1 MTEILKPFDP
11 FSMMMDR
18 PIPKPFLPLAKAKEE
33 ELEEGEIDESQEA
46 DEGEVPVETK
56 EVPIVLSKNP
66 EFDRDQK
73 IEDLR
78 KNKILITRCDIPE
91 PFPTDTSFQSDAD
104 FLAEERSEEKEER
117 EEKSPLAKSTYS
129 LEEGEIEESDED
141 EQEEDDESLEKI
153 MTPSPQEEPY
163 SLEAVQKIPDLF
175 DPEIV
180 FVICSEAKDEK
191 LPGKGAGKEVLP
203 EDKKGEYI
211 PNLAQYK
218 EWRKKLCNAWVQ
230 PFSIEVPGQGSKI
243 FQSVDHFLHYSE
255 FSSTETDDLELRDL
269 LLEDAEKAAEIAK
282 EKKYKGK
289 KVVSNADWEE
299 TKYDKMYLALH
310 AKFSQHTDLVPIL
323 VATKNAKLMY
333 RETHV
338 KQRPFYELMWLRRQY
353 LNRGTFV
360 ERAFTEGRML
370 VEDKTS
376 KKAAKRE
383 KKVAEEV
390 EGTDVEVKK
399 GKKSTQPIDLHLTED
414 KALEKVRL
422 GVWEARLPKQTEPL
436 SKKILRMPYYMTN
449 RKKFIQNLDDMFA
462 DYRAEIA
469 QETDES
475 NISCKQLREL
485 GSNTE
490 GKASGTAEGASDSL
504 FMHQRVVRDYLNLYT
519 PYRGVLLYHSLG
531 SGKTKSSIAIAEGF
545 KTDKK
550 IFVMMPASL
559 KTNYWVELSKAGDPL
574 YKRNQ
579 FWEFVPIT
587 SQKYADMGERLIPML
602 AKALGLTTEEIR
614 KRRGAWMVDVNKP
627 ANFDDLSPEN
637 QATVEAQIQEMISHK
652 YVDIHYNA
660 PNLKKIVDAMK
671 AQNNGGNPFDHSVVI
686 IDEAHNF
693 VSRIVNKLKKPASIF
708 SQLYHLLM
716 EAVDCRLVLLSGT
729 PIINYPNELGVM
741 FNLLRGY
748 IKTWTFKVVTTVE
761 KEVNQNTILG
771 ILEQYGLRTFDF
783 LEYANNKL
791 ILTRN
796 PFSFSNTGTGTI
808 APPLPPKAVTRVEG
822 KAKAKVETKKK
833 KGSKEKKSK
842 GGRKT
847 QKLREPNELVSSDL
861 AKVGGVGAEMRN
873 YSGVKHEGPY
883 MDDNDFIKKVIEV
896 MQENGISLKPYG
908 NAKSVL
914 QPSLQKA
921 LYDDPDKFRE
931 TFIQETATIDKN
943 ALLNI
948 NVLRNRILGL
958 TSYFRS
964 AQEKLLPSIIPDELT
979 GKEFHLVEV
988 PMSDYQFSKYA
999 IIRKEEYEKEK
1010 KDAKRKRM
1018 APAQGQGQ
1026 GQGQGRAG
1034 VSTKE
1039 LFNISSSY
1047 RIFSRSACNFV
1058 FPEEIGRPR
1067 PPAKINKELLKS
1079 LYPAGAAA
1087 GTSGAVEGLEGPGLE
1102 EGVEGIE
1109 IDGSPVLPIDTSEEG
1124 EGEEDISDI
1133 SYEKQILEVMQKL
1146 EGRSKNL
1153 FSSDSLG
1160 NYSPKFLEM
1169 VKRIQDPEN
1178 EGLHLLYSNFRTLEG
1193 IGIFKL
1199 VLKEHGMEEFR
1210 IKKIG
1215 GVWVIEVQSEV
1226 QSEGDDFLAKKRF
1239 TLYTGTE
1246 SDEEKEILRNIY
1258 NGSWET
1264 LSQEMRETLEKMDRS
1279 GKKNADGS
1287 IIQVF
1292 MITAAGAEGINLR
1305 NTRFVHI
1312 MEPYWH
1318 HVRLEQVIGRARRIC
1333 SHEDLPEEKRTV
1345 KVFVYLSVMSA
1356 EQKTNRKYTELLM
1369 QDVSKIDIKK
1379 PVTTDEHLYEIAQ
1392 LKLKINQQFLRV
1404 IKETAMDCSLYVS
1417 SHNKQEK
1424 TPLVC
1429 YGFGKVTTN
1438 EFSSHPILET
1448 DLQNTTNVT
1457 SSSTQVVEGNAP
1469 IRNQKE
1475 EKWKGV
1481 VVEIAGIKYAM
1492 NPSTNEVYNLANY
1505 NTGVLTFEGILQGQK
1520 FVPASEI
1527 KNRPK
1532 MIQEREKRTMDAKE
1546 TSKEKKTSTKS
1557 LDYLDITKKPFLEVA
1572 ENSLYV
1578 ESRDKNGSKCNFIV
1592 FNPPGLKPTLFP
1604 FITNEKQLTFLV
1616 KASTSIYPDGAPYEA
1631 KYNTE
1636 KYNSIVYQNI
1646 DKQSIGLSIDYIFN
1660 KMKTGVFVRILNN
1673 TLVNFQVLYNLSFTN
1688 DFANLLK
1695 FKNGMTAAEYF
1706 KEKYPKGNAAKRY
1719 NTDLSKWNA
1728 TNCLLRNELGDD
1740 IPTLAYLTVF
1750 YDMIV
1755 ETCHARKVN
1764 DCIFLLNRKDFPYLD
1779 ARRME
1784 SYDHIYGDDVPM
1796 KAPYDNTAFIP
1807 ILSQSTTERHADIP
1821 IPTGDDW
1828 EIITQKKFAGRASG
1842 LGDGNKFECANG
1854 YLLPFNPKDPKRSKE
1869 EKKKIP
1875 KWEDRKPVFFW
1886 RGAATGCGSDTMTNP
1901 RLKITKL
1908 SQQRA
1913 EERSKTKGGAGAPVL
1928 DAGIINFTRR
1938 DKKFKNAEYV
1948 EYMEKSADITILDKV
1963 ERFDQTKY
1971 KFTLNIEGNSAA
1983 YRFGSL
1989 FRLGFC
1995 ILNVVSKYTLWFE
2008 PFLQDRVH
2016 CVFVKSDLS
2025 DLEEIMEWCVA
2036 NDAKCK
2042 EIAEN
2047 ARKFYDKYFQKEFV
2061 FDYLADVFN
2070 KTSSLLGQA
2079 YGNVGT
2085 DPKMELVPYLSVI
2098 KPEMDKYKN
2107 RYQVKYE
2114 NFKILKTPTSSS
2126 SKNATI
2132 IIVPFREN
2140 KFQNR
2145 AKQLEDFIRAYGSGS
2160 AAMPILIVTQS
2171 DDGRRFNRGA
2181 LLNIGFDFLARSS
2194 GVNGSGSFDSFIMH
2208 DVDLVFPPEF
2218 VEKYY
2223 GSASGSGSGSRKRE
2237 IIHYGKTVKGYY
2249 DYPDFL
2255 GGAIEFSRNAFE
2267 RINGFP
2273 NHIYGWGGEDD
2284 ALKVRIASERITVYR
2299 PDEPKLEA
2307 MLKLDPG
2314 QAETKD
2320 IPELVAN
2327 TKNEDLLLDESIWKI
2342 NGLNSLHYTVLE
2354 ETMKTVGV
2362 YQIVVS
2368 LQ

>member
-1 MTEILKPFDP
+1 MTEIMKPFDP

-18 PIPKPFLPLAKAKEE
+18 PIPKPFLKLKESLAKAKDT
-33 ELEEGEIDESQEA
+33 ELEEGEIDEDEQEVE
-46 DEGEVPVETK
+46 EGEIIETK
-56 EVPIVLSKNP
+56 EVPIVLSKNQ

-78 KNKILITRCDIPE
+78 KKKILITRCDIPE
-91 PFPTDTSFQSDAD
+91 PFPTDTSFESDAA
-104 FLAEERSEEKEER
+104 FLADEEKEKSLES
-117 EEKSPLAKSTYS
+117 EKSE
-129 LEEGEIEESDED
+129 LEEGEIEE
-141 EQEEDDESLEKI
+141 ESLEKI
-153 MTPSPQEEPY
+153 MTPEKVEPY

-180 FVICSEAKDEK
+180 FVLCSEAKDEK

-211 PNLAQYK
+211 PNLAQHK

-230 PFSIEVPGQGSKI
+230 PFSLDIPNLGSKI

-255 FSSTETDDLELRDL
+255 FSEADTEDLTLRDL
-269 LLEDAEKAAEIAK
+269 LLEDPEKAAEIAK

-289 KVVSNADWEE
+289 KIISNADWEE

-353 LNRGTFV
+353 LNRGDTFLATIPKK
-360 ERAFTEGRML
+360 EEGREE
-370 VEDKTS
+370 EDAEGTGEKV
-376 KKAAKRE
+376 KGKKRE
-383 KKVAEEV
+383 KI
-390 EGTDVEVKK
+390 EGTEKK
-399 GKKSTQPIDLHLTED
+399 EKKTEKREKQPIDLHLTED

-422 GVWEARLPKQTEPL
+422 GVWEARLPKQTEQV
-436 SKKILRMPYYMTN
+436 SKKILRMPFYMTN
-449 RKKFIQNLDDMFA
+449 RKKFIQNLNDMFA
-462 DYRAEIA
+462 DYRTEIA

-490 GKASGTAEGASDSL
+490 GKTSGESGTKESL
-504 FMHQRVVRDYLNLYT
+504 FLHQRVVRDYLNLYT

-579 FWEFVPIT
+579 YWEFVPIT
-587 SQKYADMGERLIPML
+587 SQKYADLGEQMIPML
-602 AKALGLTTEEIR
+602 AKALSLSTDEIR
-614 KRRGAWMVDVNKP
+614 KRKGAWMVDVNKP
-627 ANFDDLSPEN
+627 ANFDTLSPEN
-637 QATVEAQIQEMISHK
+637 QAAVEAQIQEMISHK

-671 AQNNGGNPFDHSVVI
+671 AQNNGANPFDHSVVI

-693 VSRIVNKLKKPASIF
+693 VSRIVNKLKTPTSIF

-748 IKTWTFKVVTTVE
+748 IKTWTFKVVTTTT
-761 KEVNQNTILG
+761 KEVNQNAILG

-783 LEYANNKL
+783 VEYANNKL

-796 PFSFSNTGTGTI
+796 PFSFSNHDPAKPFSS
-808 APPLPPKAVTRVEG
+808 APENIPK
-822 KAKAKVETKKK
+822 KKVETKKK
-833 KGSKEKKSK
+833 SGGGKKNKITRKKKELIS
-842 GGRKT
+842 
-847 QKLREPNELVSSDL
+847 
-861 AKVGGVGAEMRN
+861 GGVGAEMKN

-883 MDDNDFIKKVIEV
+883 MDDNAFIKKVIEV
-896 MQENGISLKPYG
+896 MEENGISLKPYG

-964 AQEKLLPSIIPDELT
+964 AQEKLLPSIIPDEET

-999 IIRKEEYEKEK
+999 RIRKEEYEKE
-1010 KDAKRKRM
+1010 DAAAKRKRM
-1018 APAQGQGQ
+1018 APKAQGKGP
-1026 GQGQGRAG
+1026 GAAGANG
-1034 VSTKE
+1034 VSTKD
-1039 LFNISSSY
+1039 LFNIASSY
-1047 RIFSRSACNFV
+1047 RIFSRAACNFI
-1058 FPEEIGRPR
+1058 FPEGIERPR
-1067 PPAKINKELLKS
+1067 PPSKKGSKGVEES
-1079 LYPAGAAA
+1079 EG
-1087 GTSGAVEGLEGPGLE
+1087 VEGTEGPGLE
-1102 EGVEGIE
+1102 EAVEGIE
-1109 IDGSPVLPIDTSEEG
+1109 ADGSPVLPIEE
-1124 EGEEDISDI
+1124 EEIDV
-1133 SYEKQILEVMQKL
+1133 SYEKKIIETMQKL
-1146 EGRSKNL
+1146 EAQSKDI
-1153 FSSDSLG
+1153 FSRESLG

-1193 IGIFKL
+1193 IGIFEL
-1199 VLKEHGMEEFR
+1199 VLKENGMEEFR
-1210 IKKIG
+1210 IKKVG
-1215 GVWVIEVQSEV
+1215 GVWTIDLEN
-1226 QSEGDDFLAKKRF
+1226 EGESAGKNKKRF

-1246 SDEEKEILRNIY
+1246 SDEQKEIIRNIY

-1264 LSQEMRETLEKMDRS
+1264 LSPEMRETLEKMDTT
-1279 GKKNADGS
+1279 GKKNADGL

-1333 SHEDLPEEKRTV
+1333 SHEDLPEEQRTV
-1345 KVFVYLSVMSA
+1345 KVFVYLSVMST
-1356 EQKTNRKYTELLM
+1356 EQKTSGKYTELRM
-1369 QDVSKIDIKK
+1369 HDVSKIDVKK
-1379 PVTTDEHLYEIAQ
+1379 PVTTDENLYEIAQ

-1448 DLQNTTNVT
+1448 DLQNTTNVP
-1457 SSSTQVVEGNAP
+1457 SSTGPTAALAP
-1469 IRNQKE
+1469 GQGLRE

-1505 NTGVLTFEGILQGQK
+1505 NTGVLTFEGILQGRN

-1527 KNRPK
+1527 KNRPQ
-1532 MIQEREKRTMDAKE
+1532 MVLQVQAEV
-1546 TSKEKKTSTKS
+1546 KEKGEATKS
-1557 LDYLDITKKPFLEVA
+1557 LDYLDITKKPFVEVA

-1578 ESRDKNGSKCNFIV
+1578 ESVVGDKGSKCNFIV
-1592 FNPPGLKPTLFP
+1592 FEPPGLKPTLFP
-1604 FITNEKQLTFLV
+1604 FITNEKQLNLLV
-1616 KASTSIYPDGAPYEA
+1616 KASTAISPDAAPYEA

-1636 KYNSIVYQNI
+1636 KYNAIVYQNI
-1646 DKQSIGLSIDYIFN
+1646 DKKSIGLTIDYIFN

-1673 TLVNFQVLYNLSFTN
+1673 TLVNFQVLYNLDFTN
-1688 DFANLLK
+1688 DFADLLK
-1695 FKNGMTAAEYF
+1695 FKNGMTAADYF

-1779 ARRME
+1779 AKGNE
-1784 SYDHIYGDDVPM
+1784 SYDHIYGDNVPM
-1796 KAPYDNTAFIP
+1796 KAPFSLSSGADANASFIP

-1828 EIITQKKFAGRASG
+1828 EMITQKKFAGRSSSNE
-1842 LGDGNKFECANG
+1842 DKFECANG
-1854 YLLPFNPKDPKRSKE
+1854 YLLPKE
-1869 EKKKIP
+1869 GKEQEKKIP

-1886 RGAATGCGSDTMTNP
+1886 RGAATGCGSDATTNP
-1901 RLKITKL
+1901 RLKITKMTQDRAKGV
-1908 SQQRA
+1908 SGA
-1913 EERSKTKGGAGAPVL
+1913 EERKEAKGGAIL

-1938 DKKFKNAEYV
+1938 DKKFKNSEYV
-1948 EYMEKSADITILDKV
+1948 TYMEKSADITILDKV
-1963 ERFDQTKY
+1963 ERFDQTRY
-1971 KFTLNIEGNSAA
+1971 KFNLNIEGNSAA

-1995 ILNVVSKYTLWFE
+1995 VLNVVSKYTLWFE

-2016 CVFVKSDLS
+2016 CIFVKSDLS

-2047 ARKFYDKYFQKEFV
+2047 GRKFYDKYFQKEFV

-2070 KTSSLLGQA
+2070 KTSSLLGKG
-2079 YGNVGT
+2079 Y
-2085 DPKMELVPYLSVI
+2085 DPNTENTLVPYNTVI
-2098 KPEMDKYKN
+2098 KPEMDAYKK

-2114 NFKILKTPTSSS
+2114 NFKLLKPSNNKSGSTIL
-2126 SKNATI
+2126 
-2132 IIVPFREN
+2132 IVPFREN
-2140 KFQNR
+2140 RFQNR
-2145 AKQLEDFIRAYGSGS
+2145 AEQLENFIRAYGSGPK
-2160 AAMPILIVTQS
+2160 AMPILIVTQS
-2171 DDGRRFNRGA
+2171 DDGRGFNRGA

-2194 GVNGSGSFDSFIMH
+2194 GVKRSGSGSFDSFIMH

-2218 VEKYY
+2218 IEKYY
-2223 GSASGSGSGSRKRE
+2223 GTASKGRRE
-2237 IIHYGKTVKGYY
+2237 IIHYGKTIKGYY

-2255 GGAIEFSRNAFE
+2255 GGAIEFSRSAFE

-2284 ALKVRIASERITVYR
+2284 ALKVRIASVGSTVYR
-2299 PDEPKLEA
+2299 PDEMKQEA
-2307 MLKLDPG
+2307 MLALAPG
-2314 QAETKD
+2314 QAETRD
-2320 IPELVAN
+2320 IPELVAKY
-2327 TKNEDLLLDESIWKI
+2327 KNEDLLLDESIWKI

>member
-1 MTEILKPFDP
+1 MTEIMKPFDP

-18 PIPKPFLPLAKAKEE
+18 PIPKPFLPLAKAKED
-33 ELEEGEIDESQEA
+33 LEEGEIDEEAEVEEEA
-46 DEGEVPVETK
+46 DEGEIVEPVETK

-78 KNKILITRCDIPE
+78 KKKILITRCDIPE
-91 PFPTDTSFQSDAD
+91 PFPTDTSFESDAD
-104 FLAEERSEEKEER
+104 FLAEEER
-117 EEKSPLAKSTYS
+117 EEKERSLESEKSKGTYS
-129 LEEGEIEESDED
+129 LEEGEIEEQAEG
-141 EQEEDDESLEKI
+141 EQEEDEESLEKI
-153 MTPSPQEEPY
+153 MTPETGIPEEPY
-163 SLEAVQKIPDLF
+163 SLEAVQKITDLF

-180 FVICSEAKDEK
+180 FVVCSEAKDEK

-211 PNLAQYK
+211 PNLAQHVG
-218 EWRKKLCNAWVQ
+218 WRKKLCNAWVQ
-230 PFSIEVPGQGSKI
+230 AFSLEVPGQGSKI

-255 FSSTETDDLELRDL
+255 YSGTEDLELRDL
-269 LLEDAEKAAEIAK
+269 LLEDAVKGAEIVK

-289 KVVSNADWEE
+289 KVTSNADWEE

-353 LNRGTFV
+353 LNKGTFL
-360 ERAFTEGRML
+360 ASTEGR
-370 VEDKTS
+370 EEEKIS
-376 KKAAKRE
+376 KKAAKKE
-383 KKVAEEV
+383 KKNLDV
-390 EGTDVEVKK
+390 EGTAEGIEKK
-399 GKKSTQPIDLHLTED
+399 GKKEKQPIDLHLTED

-422 GVWEARLPKQTEPL
+422 GVWEARLPKQTEQV
-436 SKKILRMPYYMTN
+436 SKKILRMPFYMTN
-449 RKKFIQNLDDMFA
+449 RKKFIQNLNDMFA

-469 QETDES
+469 KETDES

-485 GSNTE
+485 GT
-490 GKASGTAEGASDSL
+490 SGAEGAEGAKDSL

-602 AKALGLTTEEIR
+602 AKALNLSTEEIR
-614 KRRGAWMVDVNKP
+614 KRRGAWMVDVNQP
-627 ANFDDLSPEN
+627 ANFDSLSPEN
-637 QATVEAQIQEMISHK
+637 QAAVESQIQEMISHK

-671 AQNNGGNPFDHSVVI
+671 AQNNGANPFDHSVVI

-693 VSRIVNKLKKPASIF
+693 VSRIVNKLKTPTSIF

-716 EAVDCRLVLLSGT
+716 DAVDCRLVLLSGT

-748 IKTWTFKVVTTVE
+748 IKTWTFKVVTTTT
-761 KEVNQNTILG
+761 KEVNQNAILAV
-771 ILEQYGLRTFDF
+771 LEKYGLRTFDF
-783 LEYANNKL
+783 VEYANNKL

-796 PFSFSNTGTGTI
+796 PFSFSNHDPSNPGTI
-808 APPLPPKAVTRVEG
+808 APKALIKV
-822 KAKAKVETKKK
+822 KAKPETKKK
-833 KGSKEKKSK
+833 NGGGKKNKITRKKKES
-842 GGRKT
+842 G
-847 QKLREPNELVSSDL
+847 EEL
-861 AKVGGVGAEMRN
+861 VGGVGAEMRN

-883 MDDNDFIKKVIEV
+883 MDDHAFIKKVVEV
-896 MQENGISLKPYG
+896 MEENGISLKPHG
-908 NAKSVL
+908 NAKSVF

-964 AQEKLLPSIIPDELT
+964 AQEKLLPSIIPDEET

-999 IIRKEEYEKEK
+999 KIRKEEYEKE
-1010 KDAKRKRM
+1010 DAAAKRKRM
-1018 APAQGQGQ
+1018 APQAQAQAP
-1026 GQGQGRAG
+1026 GRGAAANG
-1034 VSTKE
+1034 VSTKD
-1039 LFNISSSY
+1039 LFNIASSY
-1047 RIFSRSACNFV
+1047 RIFSRAACNFI
-1058 FPEEIGRPR
+1058 FPEGIERPR
-1067 PPAKINKELLKS
+1067 PPSKFKKAD
-1079 LYPAGAAA
+1079 GAE
-1087 GTSGAVEGLEGPGLE
+1087 VEGVRASSLEGPGLE
-1102 EGVEGIE
+1102 EAVEGIE
-1109 IDGSPVLPIDTSEEG
+1109 ADGSPVLPIDEE
-1124 EGEEDISDI
+1124 ETKLEDV
-1133 SYEKQILEVMQKL
+1133 SYEKKIIETMQKL
-1146 EGRSKNL
+1146 EAQSKDI
-1153 FSSDSLG
+1153 FSRDSLG

-1193 IGIFKL
+1193 IGIFEL
-1199 VLKEHGMEEFR
+1199 VLKENGMEEFR
-1210 IKKIG
+1210 IKKVG
-1215 GVWVIEVQSEV
+1215 GVWTIDI
-1226 QSEGDDFLAKKRF
+1226 GDFLAINESAGKNKKRF

-1246 SDEEKEILRNIY
+1246 SDEQKEIIRNIY

-1264 LSQEMRETLEKMDRS
+1264 LSQEMRETLEKMDKT

-1333 SHEDLPEEKRTV
+1333 SHEDLPEEQRTV
-1345 KVFVYLSVMSA
+1345 KVFVYLSVMST
-1356 EQKTNRKYTELLM
+1356 EQKTSGKYTELRM
-1369 QDVSKIDIKK
+1369 HDVSKIDVKK
-1379 PVTTDEHLYEIAQ
+1379 PVTTDENLYEIAQ

-1448 DLQNTTNVT
+1448 DLNNTTGQPVV
-1457 SSSTQVVEGNAP
+1457 SSSTGPGQGVEGP
-1469 IRNQKE
+1469 GIGQGLRE

-1505 NTGVLTFEGILQGQK
+1505 NTGILTFEGILQGRN

-1527 KNRPK
+1527 KNRPQ
-1532 MIQEREKRTMDAKE
+1532 MILEGTKAKE
-1546 TSKEKKTSTKS
+1546 KGEGEVKTSKTS
-1557 LDYLDITKKPFLEVA
+1557 LDYLDITKKPFIDVA

-1578 ESRDKNGSKCNFIV
+1578 ESRDNGCNFIV
-1592 FNPPGLKPTLFP
+1592 FEPPGLKPTLFP
-1604 FITNEKQLTFLV
+1604 FITNEKQLNLLV
-1616 KASTSIYPDGAPYEA
+1616 KASTAISPEAATYDA

-1636 KYNSIVYQNI
+1636 KYNAQVYQNI
-1646 DKQSIGLSIDYIFN
+1646 DKKSIGLTIDYIFN
-1660 KMKTGVFVRILNN
+1660 KMKTGVFVRIMNN
-1673 TLVNFQVLYNLSFTN
+1673 TLVNFQVLYNLEFTN
-1688 DFANLLK
+1688 DFADLLK
-1695 FKNGMTAAEYF
+1695 FRNGMTAADYF

-1764 DCIFLLNRKDFPYLD
+1764 DCVFLLNRKDFPYLD
-1779 ARRME
+1779 AKGNE
-1784 SYDHIYGDDVPM
+1784 SYDHIYGDNVPM
-1796 KAPYDNTAFIP
+1796 KAPFGLSGGVSFIP

-1828 EIITQKKFAGRASG
+1828 EMITQKKFAGR
-1842 LGDGNKFECANG
+1842 GNAGFECANG
-1854 YLLPFNPKDPKRSKE
+1854 YLLPSEKE
-1869 EKKKIP
+1869 QKKKIP

-1886 RGAATGCGSDTMTNP
+1886 RGMATGCGSDATTNP
-1901 RLKITKL
+1901 RLKITKMT
-1908 SQQRA
+1908 SDRA
-1913 EERSKTKGGAGAPVL
+1913 KDVSGAKGGAAVL
-1928 DAGIINFTRR
+1928 DAGIVNFTRR

-1948 EYMEKSADITILDKV
+1948 EYMEKSADIEILEKV
-1963 ERFDQTKY
+1963 ERFDQTRY
-1971 KFTLNIEGNSAA
+1971 KFNINIEGNSAA

-1995 ILNVVSKYTLWFE
+1995 VLNVVSKYTLWFE

-2016 CVFVKSDLS
+2016 CIFVKSDLS

-2047 ARKFYDKYFQKEFV
+2047 GRKFYDKYFQKEFV
-2061 FDYLADVFN
+2061 FDYLADIFN
-2070 KTSSLLGQA
+2070 KTSSLIGKG
-2079 YGNVGT
+2079 YGTVGT
-2085 DPKMELVPYLSVI
+2085 ELVPYTTVI
-2098 KPEMDKYKN
+2098 KPEMDNYKK

-2114 NFKILKTPTSSS
+2114 TFKILKPSTNTSS
-2126 SKNATI
+2126 SKNSTI
-2132 IIVPFREN
+2132 LIVPFREN
-2140 KFQNR
+2140 KYQNR
-2145 AKQLEDFIRAYGSGS
+2145 AEQLENFIRAYAPKEGPNASGL
-2160 AAMPILIVTQS
+2160 PILIVTQS
-2171 DDGRRFNRGA
+2171 DDGRGFNRGA

-2194 GVNGSGSFDSFIMH
+2194 GVNSSFDSFIMH

-2223 GSASGSGSGSRKRE
+2223 GSAGKGSSRRQ
-2237 IIHYGKTVKGYY
+2237 IIHYGKTIKGYY
-2249 DYPDFL
+2249 DYDNFL

-2284 ALKVRIASERITVYR
+2284 ALKVRIANEKITVYR
-2299 PDEPKLEA
+2299 PDETKQEA
-2307 MLKLDPG
+2307 MLSLAPG

-2320 IPELVAN
+2320 IPELVAKF
-2327 TKNEDLLLDESIWKI
+2327 KNEDLLLDESIWKI
-2342 NGLNSLHYTVLE
+2342 NGLNSIHYTVLE
-2354 ETMKTVGV
+2354 EKMKTVGV

-2368 LQ
+2368 IQ

>member
-18 PIPKPFLPLAKAKEE
+18 PIPKPFLTLAKAKEELAKAKE
-33 ELEEGEIDESQEA
+33 ELEEGEIDES
-46 DEGEVPVETK
+46 EGEQGVETK

-66 EFDRDQK
+66 EFDRETK

-91 PFPTDTSFQSDAD
+91 PFPTDTSFESDAA
-104 FLAEERSEEKEER
+104 FLAEEERDEKE
-117 EEKSPLAKSTYS
+117 KSLDSESSLAKGTYS
-129 LEEGEIEESDED
+129 LEEGEIEEDSEED
-141 EQEEDDESLEKI
+141 EESLEKI

-211 PNLAQYK
+211 PNLAQHK

-230 PFSIEVPGQGSKI
+230 PFSLVVGTEGSKI

-255 FSSTETDDLELRDL
+255 FVEADTDNLELRDL

-282 EKKYKGK
+282 TRKYKDQ

-323 VATKNAKLMY
+323 VATKTAKLMY

-360 ERAFTEGRML
+360 ERATML

-383 KKVAEEV
+383 KKEAEGKKDDAEGTEV
-390 EGTDVEVKK
+390 EGKK
-399 GKKSTQPIDLHLTED
+399 TKKEKQPIDLHLTED

-422 GVWEARLPKQTEPL
+422 GLWEARLPKQTEQL

-469 QETDES
+469 LETDES

-485 GSNTE
+485 GQGSNTE
-490 GKASGTAEGASDSL
+490 GTSGAADSL

-579 FWEFVPIT
+579 YWEFVPIT
-587 SQKYADMGERLIPML
+587 SQKYADLGEQMIPML
-602 AKALGLTTEEIR
+602 AKALNLSTDEIR

-627 ANFDDLSPEN
+627 ANFDSLSPEN
-637 QATVEAQIQEMISHK
+637 QAAVEAQIQEMISHK

-671 AQNNGGNPFDHSVVI
+671 AQNNGANPFDHSVVI

-693 VSRIVNKLKKPASIF
+693 VSRIVNKLKKPVSIF

-748 IKTWTFKVVTTVE
+748 IKTWTFKVVTTTS
-761 KEVNQNTILG
+761 KEVNQNAILA

-783 LEYANNKL
+783 VEYANNKL

-847 QKLREPNELVSSDL
+847 KKLRESNELVSSDL
-861 AKVGGVGAEMRN
+861 TKVGGVGAEMRN

-883 MDDNDFIKKVIEV
+883 MDDHAFIKKVIEV
-896 MQENGISLKPYG
+896 MEENGISLKPYG
-908 NAKSVL
+908 NAKSVF

-964 AQEKLLPSIIPDELT
+964 AQEKLLPSIIPDEET

-999 IIRKEEYEKEK
+999 KIRKEEYEKE
-1010 KDAKRKRM
+1010 DAAAKRKRM
-1018 APAQGQGQ
+1018 AAPAPQAQQRQGQ
-1026 GQGQGRAG
+1026 AG
-1034 VSTKE
+1034 VSTAD
-1039 LFNISSSY
+1039 LFNIASSY
-1047 RIFSRSACNFV
+1047 RIFSRAACNFI
-1058 FPEEIGRPR
+1058 FPEGIERPR
-1067 PPAKINKELLKS
+1067 PPSKFKKGIEEAEVEE
-1079 LYPAGAAA
+1079 P
-1087 GTSGAVEGLEGPGLE
+1087 TSLE
-1102 EGVEGIE
+1102 EGIEGIE
-1109 IDGSPVLPIDTSEEG
+1109 ADGSPVLPLDPSDKEEEEIDV
-1124 EGEEDISDI
+1124 
-1133 SYEKQILEVMQKL
+1133 SYEKKIIETMQKL
-1146 EGRSKNL
+1146 ETQSKDI
-1153 FSSDSLG
+1153 FSRESLG

-1193 IGIFKL
+1193 IGIFEL
-1199 VLKEHGMEEFR
+1199 VLKENGMEEFR
-1210 IKKIG
+1210 IKKVG

-1226 QSEGDDFLAKKRF
+1226 PGIGAGEEKQKKRF

-1246 SDEEKEILRNIY
+1246 SDEQKEIIRNIY

-1264 LSQEMRETLEKMDRS
+1264 LSLEMRETLEKMDTT
-1279 GKKNADGS
+1279 GKKNADGL

-1333 SHEDLPEEKRTV
+1333 SHEDLPEEQRTV
-1345 KVFVYLSVMSA
+1345 KVFVYLSVMST
-1356 EQKTNRKYTELLM
+1356 EQKTSGKYTELRM
-1369 QDVSKIDIKK
+1369 HDVSKIDVKK
-1379 PVTTDEHLYEIAQ
+1379 PVTTDENLYEIAQ

-1438 EFSSHPILET
+1438 EFSSHPMLET
-1448 DLQNTTNVT
+1448 DLNNTTNVP
-1457 SSSTQVVEGNAP
+1457 SSTGPGAEGPLGQGLGQAL
-1469 IRNQKE
+1469 RE

-1505 NTGVLTFEGILQGQK
+1505 NTGVLTFEGILQGRN

-1532 MIQEREKRTMDAKE
+1532 MVKGMDEREE
-1546 TSKEKKTSTKS
+1546 GQEKGKTKTS
-1557 LDYLDITKKPFLEVA
+1557 LDYLDIAKKPFLEVA

-1578 ESRDKNGSKCNFIV
+1578 ESGDNKCNYIV
-1592 FNPPGLKPTLFP
+1592 FEPPGLKPTLFP
-1604 FITNEKQLTFLV
+1604 FITNEKQLNLLV
-1616 KASTSIYPDGAPYEA
+1616 KASTAISPEAAPYEA
-1631 KYNTE
+1631 KYNQE
-1636 KYNSIVYQNI
+1636 KYNAQVYQNI
-1646 DKQSIGLSIDYIFN
+1646 DKKSIGLSIDYIFN
-1660 KMKTGVFVRILNN
+1660 KMKTGVFVRIMNN
-1673 TLVNFQVLYNLSFTN
+1673 TLVNFQVMYNLDFTN
-1688 DFANLLK
+1688 DFADLLK
-1695 FKNGMTAAEYF
+1695 FRNGMTAAEYF
-1706 KEKYPKGNAAKRY
+1706 KEKYPRGNAAKRY

-1764 DCIFLLNRKDFPYLD
+1764 DCVFLLNRKDFPYLD
-1779 ARRME
+1779 AKGNE

-1796 KAPYDNTAFIP
+1796 KAPFSLSANASFIP

-1828 EIITQKKFAGRASG
+1828 EMITQKKFAGR
-1842 LGDGNKFECANG
+1842 GNAGFECANG
-1854 YLLPFNPKDPKRSKE
+1854 YLLPKEGKE
-1869 EKKKIP
+1869 EQKKIP

-1886 RGAATGCGSDTMTNP
+1886 RGAATGCGSDTTTNP
-1901 RLKITKL
+1901 RLKITKMT
-1908 SQQRA
+1908 SDKAA
-1913 EERSKTKGGAGAPVL
+1913 ERLKTKGGAIL
-1928 DAGIINFTRR
+1928 DAGIVNFTRR
-1938 DKKFKNAEYV
+1938 DKKFKNSEYV
-1948 EYMEKSADITILDKV
+1948 EYMEKSADIVILEKV
-1963 ERFDQTKY
+1963 ERFEQTRY
-1971 KFTLNIEGNSAA
+1971 KFNINIEGNSAA

-1995 ILNVVSKYTLWFE
+1995 VLNVVSKYTLWFE
-2008 PFLQDRVH
+2008 PFLQDKVH

-2025 DLEEIMEWCVA
+2025 DLEEIMEWCLV

-2047 ARKFYDKYFQKEFV
+2047 GRKFYDKYFNKEFV
-2061 FDYLADVFN
+2061 FDYLADIFN
-2070 KTSSLLGQA
+2070 KTSSLLGKA
-2079 YGNVGT
+2079 YTGAYNDT
-2085 DPKMELVPYLSVI
+2085 ENTLVPYTTVI
-2098 KPEMDKYKN
+2098 KPEMDNYKK
-2107 RYQVKYE
+2107 RYQVRYE
-2114 NFKILKTPTSSS
+2114 TFKVLKP
-2126 SKNATI
+2126 SKNNSGSTI
-2132 IIVPFREN
+2132 LIVPFREN
-2140 KFQNR
+2140 KYQNR
-2145 AKQLEDFIRAYGSGS
+2145 AEQLENFIRAYAPKEGQGSGPK
-2160 AAMPILIVTQS
+2160 AMPILIVTQS
-2171 DDGRRFNRGA
+2171 DDGRGFNRGA

-2194 GVNGSGSFDSFIMH
+2194 GVKGSFDSFIMH
-2208 DVDLVFPPEF
+2208 DVDLVFPSEF

-2223 GSASGSGSGSRKRE
+2223 GSASGSSRRE
-2237 IIHYGKTVKGYY
+2237 IIHYGKTIKGYY
-2249 DYPDFL
+2249 DYDNFL
-2255 GGAIEFSRNAFE
+2255 GGAIEFSRSAFE

-2284 ALKVRIASERITVYR
+2284 ALKVRIANEKITVYR
-2299 PDEPKLEA
+2299 PDETKQEA
-2307 MLKLDPG
+2307 MLALAPG

-2320 IPELVAN
+2320 IPELVAKY
-2327 TKNEDLLLDESIWKI
+2327 KNEDLLLDESIWKI

>member
-33 ELEEGEIDESQEA
+33 ELAKGTYSLEEGEIDESQEL
-46 DEGEVPVETK
+46 EEEEEEEQVEAK

-78 KNKILITRCDIPE
+78 KKKILITRCDIPE
-91 PFPTDTSFQSDAD
+91 PFPMDISEEEKTEIEKE
-104 FLAEERSEEKEER
+104 LAEDI
-117 EEKSPLAKSTYS
+117 
-129 LEEGEIEESDED
+129 LEEGEIRESDEESED
-141 EQEEDDESLEKI
+141 EEDEKI
-153 MTPSPQEEPY
+153 MTPTPEKEKPEEY
-163 SLEAVQKIPDLF
+163 SLEAVQKITDLF

-180 FVICSEAKDEK
+180 FVVCSEAKDEK

-211 PNLAQYK
+211 PNLAQHK

-230 PFSIEVPGQGSKI
+230 AFSLELPGQVSKI

-255 FSSTETDDLELRDL
+255 FSEADTEDLTLRDL
-269 LLEDAEKAAEIAK
+269 LLEDAAKAAEIAK

-289 KVVSNADWEE
+289 KITSNADWEE

-323 VATKNAKLMY
+323 VATKNAKIMY

-338 KQRPFYELMWLRRQY
+338 KQRIFYELMWLRRQY
-353 LNRGTFV
+353 LNKGTFV
-360 ERAFTEGRML
+360 ERALTEGRML

-383 KKVAEEV
+383 KKNLDV
-390 EGTDVEVKK
+390 EGKEKK
-399 GKKSTQPIDLHLTED
+399 TEKRDAKKEKQPIDLHLTEN
-414 KALEKVRL
+414 KALEKVSL
-422 GVWEARLPKQTEPL
+422 GVWEARLPKQTEQV
-436 SKKILRMPYYMTN
+436 SKKILRMPFYMTN
-449 RKKFIQNLDDMFA
+449 RKKFIQNLNDMFA

-469 QETDES
+469 LETDES

-485 GSNTE
+485 GSSGAE
-490 GKASGTAEGASDSL
+490 GKDSL

-587 SQKYADMGERLIPML
+587 SQKYADLGEQMIPML
-602 AKALGLTTEEIR
+602 AKALNLSTDEIR

-627 ANFDDLSPEN
+627 ANFDSLSPEN
-637 QATVEAQIQEMISHK
+637 QAAVEAQIQEMISHK

-671 AQNNGGNPFDHSVVI
+671 AQNNGANPFDHSVVI

-693 VSRIVNKLKKPASIF
+693 VSRIVNKLKKPVSIF

-748 IKTWTFKVVTTVE
+748 IKTWTFKVVTTTS
-761 KEVNQNTILG
+761 KEVNQNSILA

-783 LEYANNKL
+783 VEYANNKL

-796 PFSFSNTGTGTI
+796 PFSFSNTGTKVLL
-808 APPLPPKAVTRVEG
+808 APSNEPPLPQKSKARPN
-822 KAKAKVETKKK
+822 AETKK
-833 KGSKEKKSK
+833 KKSK

-847 QKLREPNELVSSDL
+847 KKLRESNELVSSDL
-861 AKVGGVGAEMRN
+861 TKVGGVGAEMRN

-883 MDDNDFIKKVIEV
+883 MDDHAFIKKVIEV
-896 MQENGISLKPYG
+896 MEENGISLKPYG
-908 NAKSVL
+908 NAKSVF

-964 AQEKLLPSIIPDELT
+964 AQEKLLPSIIPDEET

-999 IIRKEEYEKEK
+999 KIRKEEYEKE
-1010 KDAKRKRM
+1010 DAAAKRKRM
-1018 APAQGQGQ
+1018 APQVQAQGQGAKANAT
-1026 GQGQGRAG
+1026 GI
-1034 VSTKE
+1034 STAD
-1039 LFNISSSY
+1039 LFNVASSY
-1047 RIFSRSACNFV
+1047 RIFSRAACNFV
-1058 FPEEIGRPR
+1058 FPEGIERPR
-1067 PPAKINKELLKS
+1067 PPSKFKKAED
-1079 LYPAGAAA
+1079 AEGAE
-1087 GTSGAVEGLEGPGLE
+1087 GAVGASSLE
-1102 EGVEGIE
+1102 EGIEGIE
-1109 IDGSPVLPIDTSEEG
+1109 ADGSPVLPLDTSDPVEE
-1124 EGEEDISDI
+1124 EEIDVT
-1133 SYEKQILEVMQKL
+1133 YEKKITETMQKL
-1146 EGRSKNL
+1146 EGQSKEV
-1153 FSSDSLG
+1153 FSRDSLG
-1160 NYSPKFLEM
+1160 NYSPKFLEI

-1193 IGIFKL
+1193 IGIFEL
-1199 VLKEHGMEEFR
+1199 VLKENGMEEFR
-1210 IKKIG
+1210 IKKVG
-1215 GVWVIEVQSEV
+1215 GVWTIDMQ
-1226 QSEGDDFLAKKRF
+1226 GDGDYSLADKKRY

-1246 SDEEKEILRNIY
+1246 TDEQKEIIRNIY

-1264 LSQEMRETLEKMDRS
+1264 LSPEMRESLEKMDKT

-1333 SHEDLPEEKRTV
+1333 SHEDLPEEQRTV

-1356 EQKTNRKYTELLM
+1356 EQKTSGKYTELRM
-1369 QDVSKIDIKK
+1369 HDVSKIDVKK
-1379 PVTTDEHLYEIAQ
+1379 PVTTDENLYEIAQ

-1438 EFSSHPILET
+1438 EFSSHPILLT
-1448 DLQNTTNVT
+1448 DLNNTTNVP
-1457 SSSTQVVEGNAP
+1457 SSSTEQGLPEGKAQGQAAL
-1469 IRNQKE
+1469 RE

-1505 NTGVLTFEGILQGQK
+1505 NTGILTFEGILQGQK

-1527 KNRPK
+1527 KNRPQ
-1532 MIQEREKRTMDAKE
+1532 MIQEKKTEVREKK
-1546 TSKEKKTSTKS
+1546 SNKS
-1557 LDYLDITKKPFLEVA
+1557 LDYLDITKKPFVSIA

-1578 ESRDKNGSKCNFIV
+1578 ESKDKDGGSKCNYLV

-1604 FITNEKQLTFLV
+1604 FITNEKQLNLLV
-1616 KASTSIYPDGAPYEA
+1616 KASTAISPDGAVYEA

-1646 DKQSIGLSIDYIFN
+1646 DKKSIGLTIDYVFN
-1660 KMKTGVFVRILNN
+1660 KMKTGVFVRIMNN
-1673 TLVNFQVLYNLSFTN
+1673 TLVNFQVLYNLEFTN
-1688 DFANLLK
+1688 DFADLLK
-1695 FKNGMTAAEYF
+1695 FRNGMTAAEYF
-1706 KEKYPKGNAAKRY
+1706 KQKYPKGNAAKRY

-1779 ARRME
+1779 AKGNE
-1784 SYDHIYGDDVPM
+1784 SYDHIYGDNVPM
-1796 KAPYDNTAFIP
+1796 KAPFGLSGSDGLNRSAAFIP

-1828 EIITQKKFAGRASG
+1828 EIITQKKFAGRASSNESS
-1842 LGDGNKFECANG
+1842 GDNKFECSNG
-1854 YLLPFNPKDPKRSKE
+1854 YLLPKEGKE
-1869 EKKKIP
+1869 EQKKIP

-1886 RGAATGCGSDTMTNP
+1886 RGMATGCGSDATTNP

-1908 SQQRA
+1908 SQNLAQ
-1913 EERSKTKGGAGAPVL
+1913 ERKETKGGAVL

-1938 DKKFKNAEYV
+1938 DKKFKNSEYV
-1948 EYMEKSADITILDKV
+1948 EYMEKSADIEILEKV
-1963 ERFDQTKY
+1963 DRFDQTKY
-1971 KFTLNIEGNSAA
+1971 KFNINIEGNSAA

-1995 ILNVVSKYTLWFE
+1995 VLNVVSKYTLWFE

-2016 CVFVKSDLS
+2016 CIFVKSDLS

-2047 ARKFYDKYFQKEFV
+2047 GRKFYDKYFQKEFV

-2070 KTSSLLGQA
+2070 KTSSLLGQK
-2079 YGNVGT
+2079 YDLNPENT
-2085 DPKMELVPYLSVI
+2085 LVPYTTVI
-2098 KPEMDKYKN
+2098 KPEMDAYKK

-2126 SKNATI
+2126 SSKNATI
-2132 IIVPFREN
+2132 LIVPFREN

-2145 AKQLEDFIRAYGSGS
+2145 AEQLENFIRAYAPKEGPGASGF
-2160 AAMPILIVTQS
+2160 PILIVTQS
-2171 DDGRRFNRGA
+2171 DDGRGFNRGA
-2181 LLNIGFDFLARSS
+2181 LLNIGYDFLARSS
-2194 GVNGSGSFDSFIMH
+2194 GVNGSFDSFIMH

-2218 VEKYY
+2218 VERYY
-2223 GSASGSGSGSRKRE
+2223 GSSSGYGKGGRSKE
-2237 IIHYGKTVKGYY
+2237 IIHYGKTIKGYY

-2255 GGAIEFSRNAFE
+2255 GGAIEFSRSAFE

-2284 ALKVRIASERITVYR
+2284 ALKVRIASVGATVYR
-2299 PDEPKLEA
+2299 PDETKQEA
-2307 MLKLDPG
+2307 MLALAPG
-2314 QAETKD
+2314 QAETRD
-2320 IPELVAN
+2320 IPELVAKY
-2327 TKNEDLLLDESIWKI
+2327 KNEDLLLDESIWKI

-2368 LQ
+2368 IQ

>member
-18 PIPKPFLPLAKAKEE
+18 PIPKPFLALAKAKDSSE
-33 ELEEGEIDESQEA
+33 ELEEGEIDESPELE
-46 DEGEVPVETK
+46 EGETK

-78 KNKILITRCDIPE
+78 KKKILITRCDIPE

-104 FLAEERSEEKEER
+104 FLAEEER
-117 EEKSPLAKSTYS
+117 EEKEKNMDSDKSELAKDTYS
-129 LEEGEIEESDED
+129 LEEGEIEEQDED
-141 EQEEDDESLEKI
+141 EEDSEDEESLEKI
-153 MTPSPQEEPY
+153 MTPEKVESY
-163 SLEAVQKIPDLF
+163 SLEAVQKITDLF
-175 DPEIV
+175 DEEIV

-211 PNLAQYK
+211 PNLAQHIS
-218 EWRKKLCNAWVQ
+218 WRKKLCNAWVQ
-230 PFSIEVPGQGSKI
+230 SFSLVVAGQGSKI

-255 FSSTETDDLELRDL
+255 FSEADTDNLELRDL

-289 KVVSNADWEE
+289 KITSNSDWEE

-323 VATKNAKLMY
+323 VATKTAKLMY

-338 KQRPFYELMWLRRQY
+338 KQRPFYELMWLRRQL
-353 LNRGTFV
+353 LNRGTGTFV
-360 ERAFTEGRML
+360 ERATML

-376 KKAAKRE
+376 KKAEKRD
-383 KKVAEEV
+383 KKKEV
-390 EGTDVEVKK
+390 EGKK
-399 GKKSTQPIDLHLTED
+399 DDGEGKAAKKSTQPIDLHLTED

-422 GVWEARLPKQTEPL
+422 GVWEARLPKQTEQV
-436 SKKILRMPYYMTN
+436 SKKILRMPFYMTN
-449 RKKFIQNLDDMFA
+449 RKKFIQNLNDMFA
-462 DYRAEIA
+462 DYRTEVAL
-469 QETDES
+469 ETDES

-485 GSNTE
+485 GSNSGTE
-490 GKASGTAEGASDSL
+490 GKDSL
-504 FMHQRVVRDYLNLYT
+504 FLHQRVVRDYLNLYT

-587 SQKYADMGERLIPML
+587 SQKYKDMGEQMIPML
-602 AKALGLTTEEIR
+602 AKALGLSTDEIR
-614 KRRGAWMVDVNKP
+614 KRKGAWMVDVNQP
-627 ANFDDLSPEN
+627 ANFDQLSPEN
-637 QATVEAQIQEMISHK
+637 QAAVEAQIQEMISHK

-671 AQNNGGNPFDHSVVI
+671 AQNNGANPFDHSVVI

-693 VSRIVNKLKKPASIF
+693 VSRIVNKLKKPVSIF

-748 IKTWTFKVVTTVE
+748 IKTWTFKVVTTTS
-761 KEVNQNTILG
+761 KEVNQRTLLD
-771 ILEQYGLRTFDF
+771 ILEKYGLRTFDF
-783 LEYANNKL
+783 VEYANNKL

-796 PFSFSNTGTGTI
+796 PFSFSNHDTTKPFSS
-808 APPLPPKAVTRVEG
+808 APENIPK
-822 KAKAKVETKKK
+822 KKDTKKK
-833 KGSKEKKSK
+833 SGGGKKNKITRKKKE
-842 GGRKT
+842 
-847 QKLREPNELVSSDL
+847 SDL
-861 AKVGGVGAEMRN
+861 NLVGGVGAEMRN

-883 MDDNDFIKKVIEV
+883 MDDHAFIKKVVEV
-896 MQENGISLKPYG
+896 MEENSISLKPFG
-908 NAKSVL
+908 NAKSVF

-964 AQEKLLPSIIPDELT
+964 AQEKLLPSIIPDEET

-999 IIRKEEYEKEK
+999 KIRKEEYEKE
-1010 KDAKRKRM
+1010 DAAAKRKRM
-1018 APAQGQGQ
+1018 APQAPQGQG
-1026 GQGQGRAG
+1026 ANG
-1034 VSTKE
+1034 VSTAD
-1039 LFNISSSY
+1039 LFNIASSY
-1047 RIFSRSACNFV
+1047 RIFSRAACNFI
-1058 FPEEIGRPR
+1058 FPEGIERPR
-1067 PPAKINKELLKS
+1067 PPSKRSKVEEDAEV
-1079 LYPAGAAA
+1079 
-1087 GTSGAVEGLEGPGLE
+1087 GAVGAE
-1102 EGVEGIE
+1102 EGIEGIE
-1109 IDGSPVLPIDTSEEG
+1109 IDGSPVLPLDTSDPATEE
-1124 EGEEDISDI
+1124 EIDV
-1133 SYEKQILEVMQKL
+1133 SYEKKIIETMQKL
-1146 EGRSKNL
+1146 EAQSKDI
-1153 FSSDSLG
+1153 FSRESLG

-1193 IGIFKL
+1193 IGIFEL
-1199 VLKEHGMEEFR
+1199 VLKENGMEEFR
-1210 IKKIG
+1210 IKKVG
-1215 GVWVIEVQSEV
+1215 GIWTID
-1226 QSEGDDFLAKKRF
+1226 GDFLGDNRRSDSSRESKKRF

-1246 SDEEKEILRNIY
+1246 SDEQKEIIRNIY

-1264 LSQEMRETLEKMDRS
+1264 LSQEMRETLEIMDTT
-1279 GKKNADGS
+1279 GKKNADGL

-1333 SHEDLPEEKRTV
+1333 SHEDLPEEQRTV
-1345 KVFVYLSVMSA
+1345 KVFVYLSVMST
-1356 EQKTNRKYTELLM
+1356 EQKTSGKYTELRM
-1369 QDVSKIDIKK
+1369 HDVSKLDVKK
-1379 PVTTDEHLYEIAQ
+1379 PVTTDENLYEIAQ

-1448 DLQNTTNVT
+1448 DLQNTTNVQQVL
-1457 SSSTQVVEGNAP
+1457 SSTSEGTGQGLAAL
-1469 IRNQKE
+1469 RE
-1475 EKWKGV
+1475 EKWKGM

-1492 NPSTNEVYNLANY
+1492 NPKTNEVYNLANY
-1505 NTGVLTFEGILQGQK
+1505 NTGVLTFEGIIQGRN
-1520 FVPASEI
+1520 FIPASEI
-1527 KNRPK
+1527 KNRPQ
-1532 MIQEREKRTMDAKE
+1532 MIKEKRTMEAQTKVAE
-1546 TSKEKKTSTKS
+1546 KEKKI

-1578 ESRDKNGSKCNFIV
+1578 ESRSKTCNFIV

-1604 FITNEKQLTFLV
+1604 FITNEKQLNLLV
-1616 KASTSIYPDGAPYEA
+1616 KASTAISPDGAVYEA

-1636 KYNSIVYQNI
+1636 KYNAPVYQNI
-1646 DKQSIGLSIDYIFN
+1646 DKKSIGLTIDYIFH
-1660 KMKTGVFVRILNN
+1660 KMKTGVFVRIMNN
-1673 TLVNFQVLYNLSFTN
+1673 TLVNFQVMYNLGFTN
-1688 DFANLLK
+1688 DFSQLLK

-1706 KEKYPKGNAAKRY
+1706 KEKYSKGNAAKRY
-1719 NTDLSKWNA
+1719 NTDLSKWNP

-1764 DCIFLLNRKDFPYLD
+1764 DCVFLLNRKDFPYLD
-1779 ARRME
+1779 AKGNE
-1784 SYDHIYGDDVPM
+1784 SYDHIYGDNVPM
-1796 KAPYDNTAFIP
+1796 KAPFGPGVSFIP

-1828 EIITQKKFAGRASG
+1828 EMITQKKFAGR
-1842 LGDGNKFECANG
+1842 GNDDKFECSNG
-1854 YLLPFNPKDPKRSKE
+1854 YLLPFDPKVSKE
-1869 EKKKIP
+1869 EQKKIP

-1886 RGAATGCGSDTMTNP
+1886 RGAATGCGSDTTTNP
-1901 RLKITKL
+1901 RLKITKMT
-1908 SQQRA
+1908 SDRK
-1913 EERSKTKGGAGAPVL
+1913 ETKGGASGAAVL

-1938 DKKFKNAEYV
+1938 DKKFKNSEYV
-1948 EYMEKSADITILDKV
+1948 EYMEKSADIKLLEKV
-1963 ERFDQTKY
+1963 ERFEQTRY
-1971 KFTLNIEGNSAA
+1971 KFNLNIEGNSAA

-2025 DLEEIMEWCVA
+2025 DLEEIMEWCLA

-2042 EIAEN
+2042 EISEN
-2047 ARKFYDKYFQKEFV
+2047 GRKFYDRYFNKEFV

-2070 KTSSLLGQA
+2070 KTSSLIGQK
-2079 YGNVGT
+2079 YDSNPENT
-2085 DPKMELVPYLSVI
+2085 LVPYTTVI
-2098 KPEMDKYKN
+2098 KPEMDNYKK
-2107 RYQVKYE
+2107 RYQVRYE
-2114 NFKILKTPTSSS
+2114 TFKILKP
-2126 SKNATI
+2126 SKSGSGNTI
-2132 IIVPFREN
+2132 LIVPFREN
-2140 KFQNR
+2140 KYQNR
-2145 AKQLEDFIRAYGSGS
+2145 AEQLENFIRAYASGPN
-2160 AAMPILIVTQS
+2160 AMPILIVTQS
-2171 DDGRRFNRGA
+2171 DDGRGFNRGA
-2181 LLNIGFDFLARSS
+2181 LLNIGFDFLVRSS
-2194 GVNGSGSFDSFIMH
+2194 GVRGSFDSFIMH

-2223 GSASGSGSGSRKRE
+2223 GTASGSGKGKRE
-2237 IIHYGKTVKGYY
+2237 IIHYGKSVKGYY

-2255 GGAIEFSRNAFE
+2255 GGAIEFSRNVFE

-2284 ALKVRIASERITVYR
+2284 ALKVRIASVGSTVYR
-2299 PDEPKLEA
+2299 PDEIKQEA
-2307 MLKLDPG
+2307 MLALAPG

-2320 IPELVAN
+2320 IPELVAKF
-2327 TKNEDLLLDESIWKI
+2327 KNEDLLLDESIWKI

-2354 ETMKTVGV
+2354 ETMRTVGV

-2368 LQ
+2368 LT

>member
-18 PIPKPFLPLAKAKEE
+18 PIPKPFLALAKAKE
-33 ELEEGEIDESQEA
+33 ELEEGEIDESEGVA
-46 DEGEVPVETK
+46 EGEQEVEESQEIIETK

-78 KNKILITRCDIPE
+78 KKKILITRCDIPE
-91 PFPTDTSFQSDAD
+91 PFPTDTSFESDAA
-104 FLAEERSEEKEER
+104 FLAEEEKD
-117 EEKSPLAKSTYS
+117 EKSKGS
-129 LEEGEIEESDED
+129 LEEGEIEEDSED
-141 EQEEDDESLEKI
+141 EESLEK
-153 MTPSPQEEPY
+153 TPEKPEEPY
-163 SLEAVQKIPDLF
+163 SLEAVQKITDLF

-211 PNLAQYK
+211 PNLAQHK

-230 PFSIEVPGQGSKI
+230 PFSITIVTGNESKI

-255 FSSTETDDLELRDL
+255 FSEAEDLTLRDL
-269 LLEDAEKAAEIAK
+269 LLEDAEKGAEIVK

-289 KVVSNADWEE
+289 KIVSNADWEE

-353 LNRGTFV
+353 LNRGDTFLAIPKK
-360 ERAFTEGRML
+360 EEGREEEGTEEK
-370 VEDKTS
+370 VKG
-376 KKAAKRE
+376 KKRE
-383 KKVAEEV
+383 KNA
-390 EGTDVEVKK
+390 EGTEIE
-399 GKKSTQPIDLHLTED
+399 GKKEKKEKQPIDLHLTED

-422 GVWEARLPKQTEPL
+422 GVWEARLPKQTEQV
-436 SKKILRMPYYMTN
+436 SKKILRMPFYMTN
-449 RKKFIQNLDDMFA
+449 RKKFIQNLNDMFA
-462 DYRAEIA
+462 DYRTEVAL
-469 QETDES
+469 ETDES

-485 GSNTE
+485 GSTDSNKE
-490 GKASGTAEGASDSL
+490 SL
-504 FMHQRVVRDYLNLYT
+504 FLHQRVVRDYLNLYT

-587 SQKYADMGERLIPML
+587 SQKYADLGEQMIPML
-602 AKALGLTTEEIR
+602 AKALSLSTDEIR
-614 KRRGAWMVDVNKP
+614 KRKGAWMVDVNKP
-627 ANFDDLSPEN
+627 ANFDQLSPEN
-637 QATVEAQIQEMISHK
+637 QAAVEAQIQEMISHK

-671 AQNNGGNPFDHSVVI
+671 AQNNGANPFDHSVVI

-693 VSRIVNKLKKPASIF
+693 VSRIVNKLKTPASIF

-716 EAVDCRLVLLSGT
+716 DAVDCRLVLLSGT

-748 IKTWTFKVVTTVE
+748 IKTWTFKVVTTTT
-761 KEVNQNTILG
+761 KEVNQNAILA
-771 ILEQYGLRTFDF
+771 ILEKYGLRTFDF
-783 LEYANNKL
+783 VEYANNKL

-796 PFSFSNTGTGTI
+796 PFSFSNTGTYGSLYE
-808 APPLPPKAVTRVEG
+808 PPLPQTSKARPKA
-822 KAKAKVETKKK
+822 ETKKK
-833 KGSKEKKSK
+833 RSKGSNEKSPKNITKKKSSK
-842 GGRKT
+842 GGSR
-847 QKLREPNELVSSDL
+847 ELVGESTGEST
-861 AKVGGVGAEMRN
+861 GGVGAEMKN

-883 MDDNDFIKKVIEV
+883 MDDNAFIKTVIEA
-896 MQENGISLKPYG
+896 MEENGISLKPFG
-908 NAKSVL
+908 NAKSVF

-964 AQEKLLPSIIPDELT
+964 AQEKLLPTIIPDEET

-999 IIRKEEYEKEK
+999 KIRKEEYEKE
-1010 KDAKRKRM
+1010 DAAAKRKRM
-1018 APAQGQGQ
+1018 APKAPAPG
-1026 GQGQGRAG
+1026 AKANANG
-1034 VSTKE
+1034 VSTAD
-1039 LFNISSSY
+1039 LFNIASSY
-1047 RIFSRSACNFV
+1047 RIFSRAACNFI
-1058 FPEEIGRPR
+1058 FPEGIERPR
-1067 PPAKINKELLKS
+1067 PPSKKGSKAD
-1079 LYPAGAAA
+1079 GAE
-1087 GTSGAVEGLEGPGLE
+1087 VEGTEGPGLE
-1102 EGVEGIE
+1102 EAVEGIE
-1109 IDGSPVLPIDTSEEG
+1109 ADGSPVLPLDTSDKEE
-1124 EGEEDISDI
+1124 EIDV
-1133 SYEKQILEVMQKL
+1133 SYEKKIMETMQKL
-1146 EGRSKNL
+1146 ETQSKDI
-1153 FSSDSLG
+1153 FSRESLG

-1178 EGLHLLYSNFRTLEG
+1178 VGLHLLYSNFRTLEG
-1193 IGIFKL
+1193 IGIFEL
-1199 VLKEHGMEEFR
+1199 VLKENGMEEFR
-1210 IKKIG
+1210 IKKVG
-1215 GVWVIEVQSEV
+1215 GVWTIDMQGEEKQ
-1226 QSEGDDFLAKKRF
+1226 KKRF

-1246 SDEEKEILRNIY
+1246 SDEQKEIIRNIY

-1264 LSQEMRETLEKMDRS
+1264 LSQEMRETLEKMDTT
-1279 GKKNADGS
+1279 GKKNADGL

-1333 SHEDLPEEKRTV
+1333 SHEDLPEEQRTV
-1345 KVFVYLSVMSA
+1345 KVFVYLSVMST
-1356 EQKTNRKYTELLM
+1356 EQKTSGKYTELRM
-1369 QDVSKIDIKK
+1369 HDVSKIDVKK
-1379 PVTTDEHLYEIAQ
+1379 PVTTDENLYEIAQ

-1417 SHNKQEK
+1417 SHNKQERV
-1424 TPLVC
+1424 PLVC

-1448 DLQNTTNVT
+1448 DLNNTTNVI
-1457 SSSTQVVEGNAP
+1457 SNEGPGAEGQGLP
-1469 IRNQKE
+1469 EGKAQGLRE
-1475 EKWKGV
+1475 EKWKGA

-1492 NPSTNEVYNLANY
+1492 NPNTNEVYNLANY
-1505 NTGVLTFEGILQGQK
+1505 NTGVLTFEGILQGRN

-1527 KNRPK
+1527 KNRPQ
-1532 MIQEREKRTMDAKE
+1532 MILQAKE
-1546 TSKEKKTSTKS
+1546 KVAEKGEKKSKS
-1557 LDYLDITKKPFLEVA
+1557 LDYLDITKKPFIEVA

-1578 ESRDKNGSKCNFIV
+1578 ESIDNKCNFIV
-1592 FNPPGLKPTLFP
+1592 FEPPGLKPTLFP
-1604 FITNEKQLTFLV
+1604 FITNEKQLNLLV
-1616 KASTSIYPDGAPYEA
+1616 KASTAISPDAAPYEA

-1636 KYNSIVYQNI
+1636 KYNAPVYQNI
-1646 DKQSIGLSIDYIFN
+1646 DKKSIGLTIDYIFN
-1660 KMKTGVFVRILNN
+1660 KMKTGVFVRIINN
-1673 TLVNFQVLYNLSFTN
+1673 TLVNFQVLYNLDFTN
-1688 DFANLLK
+1688 DFADLLK
-1695 FKNGMTAAEYF
+1695 FKNGMSAADYF

-1764 DCIFLLNRKDFPYLD
+1764 DCVFLLNRKDFPYLD
-1779 ARRME
+1779 AKGNE

-1796 KAPYDNTAFIP
+1796 KAPYASASFIP

-1828 EIITQKKFAGRASG
+1828 EMITQKKFAGR
-1842 LGDGNKFECANG
+1842 GNAGFECANG
-1854 YLLPFNPKDPKRSKE
+1854 YLLPKEGKE
-1869 EKKKIP
+1869 EQKKIP

-1886 RGAATGCGSDTMTNP
+1886 RGMATGCGSDANTNP

-1908 SQQRA
+1908 SQSLSQDRK
-1913 EERSKTKGGAGAPVL
+1913 ESKGGAKDKPIL
-1928 DAGIINFTRR
+1928 DAGIVNFTRR

-1948 EYMEKSADITILDKV
+1948 EYMEKSADITILEKV
-1963 ERFDQTKY
+1963 ERFDQTRF
-1971 KFTLNIEGNSAA
+1971 KFNINIEGNSAA

-1995 ILNVVSKYTLWFE
+1995 VLNVVSKYTLWFE
-2008 PFLQDRVH
+2008 PFLQDKVH

-2025 DLEEIMEWCVA
+2025 DLEEMMEWCVA

-2047 ARKFYDKYFQKEFV
+2047 GRKFYDRYFNKEFV

-2070 KTSSLLGQA
+2070 KTSSLL
-2079 YGNVGT
+2079 NKSNDTPV
-2085 DPKMELVPYLSVI
+2085 ELVPYATVI
-2098 KPEMDKYKN
+2098 KPEMDNYKK
-2107 RYQVKYE
+2107 RYTVRYE
-2114 NFKILKTPTSSS
+2114 TFKMLKPSTNTSGKTIL
-2126 SKNATI
+2126 
-2132 IIVPFREN
+2132 IVPFREN
-2140 KFQNR
+2140 RFQNR
-2145 AKQLEDFIRAYGSGS
+2145 AEQLENFIRAYAPKEGPKASGL
-2160 AAMPILIVTQS
+2160 PILIVTQS
-2171 DDGRRFNRGA
+2171 DDGRGFNRGA

-2194 GVNGSGSFDSFIMH
+2194 KDRGSFDSFIMH

-2223 GSASGSGSGSRKRE
+2223 GSAASGSAASRRQ
-2237 IIHYGKTVKGYY
+2237 IIHYGKTIKGYY
-2249 DYPDFL
+2249 DYDNFL

-2284 ALKVRIASERITVYR
+2284 ALKVRIASVGSTVYR
-2299 PDEPKLEA
+2299 PDEMKQEA
-2307 MLKLDPG
+2307 MLALAPG

-2320 IPELVAN
+2320 IPELVAKY
-2327 TKNEDLLLDESIWKI
+2327 KNEDLLLDESIWKI

-2368 LQ
+2368 IQ

>member
-18 PIPKPFLPLAKAKEE
+18 PIPKPFLTLAKAKEE
-33 ELEEGEIDESQEA
+33 ELEEGEIDEQA
-46 DEGEVPVETK
+46 EGEQEVEEGEEPVETK

-66 EFDRDQK
+66 EFDRETK

-78 KNKILITRCDIPE
+78 KKKILITRCDIPE

-104 FLAEERSEEKEER
+104 FIAEEEKE
-117 EEKSPLAKSTYS
+117 KSLDKSTYS
-129 LEEGEIEESDED
+129 LEEGEIEEQDED
-141 EQEEDDESLEKI
+141 EQDEDDDESLEKI
-153 MTPSPQEEPY
+153 MTPETGIPVEPY
-163 SLEAVQKIPDLF
+163 SLDAVQKIPDLF
-175 DPEIV
+175 DEEIV

-211 PNLAQYK
+211 PNLAQHK

-230 PFSIEVPGQGSKI
+230 AFSIEVIPGTNQI

-255 FSSTETDDLELRDL
+255 FSGTEDLGTEGLKDL
-269 LLEDAEKAAEIAK
+269 LLEDADKAAEIAK

-289 KVVSNADWEE
+289 KIVSNADWEE

-353 LNRGTFV
+353 LNRGDTFLATTEV
-360 ERAFTEGRML
+360 ESEKVEGEK
-370 VEDKTS
+370 VKG
-376 KKAAKRE
+376 KKRE
-383 KKVAEEV
+383 KKD
-390 EGTDVEVKK
+390 EGEGKEKTKK
-399 GKKSTQPIDLHLTED
+399 EKQPIDLHLTED

-422 GVWEARLPKQTEPL
+422 GVWEARLPKQTEQV
-436 SKKILRMPYYMTN
+436 SKKILRMPFYMTN
-449 RKKFIQNLDDMFA
+449 RKKFIQNLNDMFA

-469 QETDES
+469 LETDDS
-475 NISCKQLREL
+475 TISCKQLREL
-485 GSNTE
+485 GT
-490 GKASGTAEGASDSL
+490 SGAEGTSDSL

-587 SQKYADMGERLIPML
+587 SQKYKDQGEQMIPML
-602 AKALGLTTEEIR
+602 AKALNLSTDEIR
-614 KRRGAWMVDVNKP
+614 KRKGAWMVDVNQP
-627 ANFDDLSPEN
+627 ANFDTLSPEN
-637 QATVEAQIQEMISHK
+637 QAAVEAQIQEMISHK

-671 AQNNGGNPFDHSVVI
+671 AQNNGANPFDHSVVI

-693 VSRIVNKLKKPASIF
+693 VSRIVNKLKKPVSIF

-748 IKTWTFKVVTTVE
+748 IKTWTFKVVTTTT
-761 KEVNQNTILG
+761 KEVNQRTLLD

-783 LEYANNKL
+783 VEYANNKL

-796 PFSFSNTGTGTI
+796 PFSFSNHDPSNPGTV
-808 APPLPPKAVTRVEG
+808 APKALIKV
-822 KAKAKVETKKK
+822 KAKPETKKK
-833 KGSKEKKSK
+833 NSGGKKNKITRKKKE
-842 GGRKT
+842 
-847 QKLREPNELVSSDL
+847 SDL
-861 AKVGGVGAEMRN
+861 NLIGGVGAEMRN

-883 MDDNDFIKKVIEV
+883 MDDHAFIKKVIEV
-896 MQENGISLKPYG
+896 MEENGISLKPFG
-908 NAKSVL
+908 NAKSVF

-964 AQEKLLPSIIPDELT
+964 AQEKLLPSIIPDEET

-999 IIRKEEYEKEK
+999 KIRKEEYEKE
-1010 KDAKRKRM
+1010 DAAAKRKRM
-1018 APAQGQGQ
+1018 APQAP
-1026 GQGQGRAG
+1026 QGRGPGAAGANG
-1034 VSTKE
+1034 VSTAD
-1039 LFNISSSY
+1039 LFNIASSY
-1047 RIFSRSACNFV
+1047 RIFSRAACNFI
-1058 FPEEIGRPR
+1058 FPEGIERPR
-1067 PPAKINKELLKS
+1067 PPSKFKK
-1079 LYPAGAAA
+1079 
-1087 GTSGAVEGLEGPGLE
+1087 AVEDAEVGAEGALE

-1109 IDGSPVLPIDTSEEG
+1109 ADGSPVLPIDTSDPAEE
-1124 EGEEDISDI
+1124 EEIDV
-1133 SYEKQILEVMQKL
+1133 SYEKKIMETMQKL
-1146 EGRSKNL
+1146 ETQSKDI
-1153 FSSDSLG
+1153 FSRESLG

-1193 IGIFKL
+1193 IGIFEL
-1199 VLKEHGMEEFR
+1199 VLKENGMEEFR
-1210 IKKIG
+1210 IKKVG
-1215 GVWVIEVQSEV
+1215 GVWTIDIG
-1226 QSEGDDFLAKKRF
+1226 EGEEKQKKRF

-1246 SDEEKEILRNIY
+1246 SDEQKEIIRNIY

-1264 LSQEMRETLEKMDRS
+1264 LSQEMRETLEKMDTT
-1279 GKKNADGS
+1279 GKKNADGA

-1333 SHEDLPEEKRTV
+1333 SHEDLPEAQRTV
-1345 KVFVYLSVMSA
+1345 KVFVYLSVMST
-1356 EQKTNRKYTELLM
+1356 EQKTSGKYTELRM
-1369 QDVSKIDIKK
+1369 HDVSKIDVKK
-1379 PVTTDEHLYEIAQ
+1379 PVTTDENLYEIAQ

-1448 DLQNTTNVT
+1448 DLNNTTNII
-1457 SSSTQVVEGNAP
+1457 SSSTEGTGQGVEGQGLAAL
-1469 IRNQKE
+1469 RE

-1505 NTGVLTFEGILQGQK
+1505 NTGILTFEGILQGRN

-1527 KNRPK
+1527 KNRPQ
-1532 MIQEREKRTMDAKE
+1532 MAKE
-1546 TSKEKKTSTKS
+1546 TFKEKGEAKTSNKS
-1557 LDYLDITKKPFLEVA
+1557 LDYLDITKKPFVSIA

-1578 ESRDKNGSKCNFIV
+1578 ESKDNKCNFIV
-1592 FNPPGLKPTLFP
+1592 FEPPGLKPTLFP
-1604 FITNEKQLTFLV
+1604 FITNEKQLNLLV
-1616 KASTSIYPDGAPYEA
+1616 KASTAISPDGAVYEA

-1636 KYNSIVYQNI
+1636 KYNALVYQNI
-1646 DKQSIGLSIDYIFN
+1646 DKKSIGLSIDYIFK

-1673 TLVNFQVLYNLSFTN
+1673 TLVNFQVLYNLDFTN
-1688 DFANLLK
+1688 DFSQLLK

-1719 NTDLSKWNA
+1719 NTDLSKWNP

-1764 DCIFLLNRKDFPYLD
+1764 DCVFLLNRKDFPYLD
-1779 ARRME
+1779 AKGNE
-1784 SYDHIYGDDVPM
+1784 SYDHIYGDNVPM
-1796 KAPYDNTAFIP
+1796 KAPFGPGASFIP

-1828 EIITQKKFAGRASG
+1828 EMITQKKFAGR
-1842 LGDGNKFECANG
+1842 GNAGFECSNG
-1854 YLLPFNPKDPKRSKE
+1854 YLLPFKDGSGSKE
-1869 EKKKIP
+1869 EQKKIP

-1886 RGAATGCGSDTMTNP
+1886 RGAATGCGSDATTNP
-1901 RLKITKL
+1901 RLKITKMT
-1908 SQQRA
+1908 SDRK
-1913 EERSKTKGGAGAPVL
+1913 ETKGGASGAAVL

-1938 DKKFKNAEYV
+1938 DKKFKNSEYV
-1948 EYMEKSADITILDKV
+1948 EYMEKSADITILEKV

-1971 KFTLNIEGNSAA
+1971 KFNINIEGNSAA

-1995 ILNVVSKYTLWFE
+1995 VLNVVSKYTLWFE

-2016 CVFVKSDLS
+2016 CIFVKSDLS

-2047 ARKFYDKYFQKEFV
+2047 GRKFYDRYFNKEFV
-2061 FDYLADVFN
+2061 FDYLADIFN
-2070 KTSSLLGQA
+2070 KTSSLLSKSNDSQ
-2079 YGNVGT
+2079 V
-2085 DPKMELVPYLSVI
+2085 ELVPYSTVI
-2098 KPEMDKYKN
+2098 KPEMDNYKK

-2114 NFKILKTPTSSS
+2114 TFKILKPSNNKSGS
-2126 SKNATI
+2126 TI
-2132 IIVPFREN
+2132 LIVPFREN
-2140 KFQNR
+2140 RFQNR
-2145 AKQLEDFIRAYGSGS
+2145 AEQLENFIRAYGSS
-2160 AAMPILIVTQS
+2160 MPILIVTQS
-2171 DDGRRFNRGA
+2171 DDGRGFNRGA

-2194 GVNGSGSFDSFIMH
+2194 GVRGSFDSFIMH

-2223 GSASGSGSGSRKRE
+2223 GSAASSSGSSRRQ
-2237 IIHYGKTVKGYY
+2237 IIHYGKTIKGYY

-2284 ALKVRIASERITVYR
+2284 ALKVRIASVGSTVYR
-2299 PDEPKLEA
+2299 PDETKQEA
-2307 MLKLDPG
+2307 MLALAPG

-2320 IPELVAN
+2320 IPELVAKY
-2327 TKNEDLLLDESIWKI
+2327 KNEDLLLDESIWKI